1 MFFLCDGKSNNA
13 NNIVGTLIIHTMH
26 YRERVKENR
35 WQPNISVAFA
45 VLLKAWTRRDD
56 GPIRRVGETFCGSD
70 DEAGKA
76 EVKSSGQNWNSV
88 SDPLQRCLYC
98 IRRAVGMTLLCTV
111 LYSKCQ
117 HALCQLLGV
126 LWATAPPPG
135 IKKMH
140 SVTVGHDRARG
151 VTSLFCLDYGRC
163 CLGSYL
169 PHFHDGNGFQAQN
182 RNNDLKSF
190 IRNHD
195 GQRTAPCNHGYSYL
209 LSCPCTCTESVFIPD
224 IKPKACMTLCVR
236 PVETHTVWVTLS

>member
-13 NNIVGTLIIHTMH
+13 SNIMDTLIIHTMH

-98 IRRAVGMTLLCTV
+98 IRRAVGMILLCTV

-117 HALCQLLGV
+117 HALCQLLGGFVSHGAPSWHWENALSYSWAWQSTWCDELV
-126 LWATAPPPG
+126 L
-135 IKKMH
+135 
-140 SVTVGHDRARG
+140 
-151 VTSLFCLDYGRC
+151 
-163 CLGSYL
+163 LGLWTLL

-224 IKPKACMTLCVR
+224 IKPKACMTLSVR

>member
-13 NNIVGTLIIHTMH
+13 SNIMDTLIIHTMH

-76 EVKSSGQNWNSV
+76 EAKSSGQNWNSV

-98 IRRAVGMTLLCTV
+98 IRRAVGMILLCTV

-135 IKKMH
+135 IEKMH

-163 CLGSYL
+163 CLSFTTETVSKHRIGIMTW
-169 PHFHDGNGFQAQN
+169 N
-182 RNNDLKSF
+182 R
-190 IRNHD
+190 
-195 GQRTAPCNHGYSYL
+195 L
-209 LSCPCTCTESVFIPD
+209 LGIMMDKER
-224 IKPKACMTLCVR
+224 R
-236 PVETHTVWVTLS
+236 PVTMVTVTYSHVRARAQRACLYLTSNPKHAWL